1 MANKQSAIKRIRS
14 SGRKRLRNQ
23 LYRSRARTFIKR
35 ARQLAGEGNLE
46 EAQAAA
52 EQAITTL
59 DKAAVRGIIHRN
71 NASRR
76 KSRLIRMLANAE
88 QAE

>member
-1 MANKQSAIKRIRS
+1 MANTQSAIKRIRS

-23 LYRSRARTFIKR
+23 LYRSRARTLVKR
-35 ARQLAGEGNLE
+35 ARKLAGEGNLE
-46 EAQAAA
+46 EARSAA

-71 NASRR
+71 NAARR
-76 KSRLIRMLANAE
+76 KSRLLRMLANAE